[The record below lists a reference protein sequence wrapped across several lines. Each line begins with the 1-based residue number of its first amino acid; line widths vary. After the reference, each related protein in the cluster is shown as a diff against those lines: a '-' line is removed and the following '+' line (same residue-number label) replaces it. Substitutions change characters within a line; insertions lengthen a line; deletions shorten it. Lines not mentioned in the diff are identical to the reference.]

1 MVKNIVLQVSR
12 ALTAAI
18 ALATMIK
25 RRRVPVWGRG
35 LRQIPAENAV
45 TSLAFTNA
53 LRVFYSIVYRPENRL
68 ERSHSGREYFV
79 RELHFNDSEVPVFG
93 PWLFRPAVRIVQ
105 FLSDRIG
112 LVLQNGSLNVYLGYI
127 GMLLIVIFASVFYI

>member
-25 RRRVPVWGRG
+25 GRRVPVWGRG
-35 LRQIPAENAV
+35 LRQIPVENAV

-53 LRVFYSIVYRPENRL
+53 LRVFYRFVYRPENRL

-112 LVLQNGSLNVYLGYI
+112 LALQNGSLNAYLGYI